1 MARALLLACTAAAA
15 LAGCATLPAATP
27 DSLDRIADDYV
38 LLQLTIGEKEDGYID
53 AYYGPAEFKTRAT
66 AEASAASLPELEA
79 RAVALRVRAQ
89 GFSDDGQP
97 GDSADERRARF
108 LAAQLTAA
116 RTRLKML
123 RGERLSFADE
133 AEGLFG
139 VRPDLVDL
147 ATLDAVLTEL
157 DALMPGAG
165 PLWQRV
171 DAFQNR
177 FNLPAD
183 RIRPVMDAAIAE
195 CRRRTLDRMPLPAG
209 ERFDLALVTDKPW
222 SGYNY
227 YQGGYHSKIEIN
239 TDLPIRL
246 DRAVDLGCH
255 EGYPGHHA
263 FNALIERDLVNG
275 RGWQEFTVYP
285 LYSPQSLIAEGSAN
299 YGIELAFPGAE
310 QLAFET
316 QVLAPLAGIPA
327 DGLADYARLRAAM
340 QRLGAARYT
349 ISARYLAGEI
359 SADEAKSLLQRYQ
372 LLSPERAAQSL
383 RFTDTYRSYVIN
395 YGLGRDMVRAAIEAG
410 GADSA
415 TRWQRMERLLAE
427 PTLPADLVAAAGTLP
442 R

>member
-66 AEASAASLPELEA
+66 AEAPAASLPELEA

-157 DALMPGAG
+157 DALVPGAG

>member
-66 AEASAASLPELEA
+66 AEAPAASLPELEA

-359 SADEAKSLLQRYQ
+359 SADEAKALLQRYQ

>member
-53 AYYGPAEFKTRAT
+53 AYYGPAEFKSRAV
-66 AEASAASLPELEA
+66 AEAAPASLPELEA

-316 QVLAPLAGIPA
+316 RVLAPLAGIPA
-327 DGLADYARLRAAM
+327 DGLDDYARLRAAM

-383 RFTDTYRSYVIN
+383 RFTDTYRSYIIN

>member
-1 MARALLLACTAAAA
+1 MARALLLACTAAVA
-15 LAGCATLPAATP
+15 LVGCATVSAPAP
-27 DSLDRIADDYV
+27 DTLDRIADDYV

-66 AEASAASLPELEA
+66 AEAPAASLPELEA

-97 GDSADERRARF
+97 GDSAEERRARF

-157 DALMPGAG
+157 DALVPGAG

>member
-1 MARALLLACTAAAA
+1 MARALLLACTAAVA
-15 LAGCATLPAATP
+15 LVGGATVSAPAP
-27 DSLDRIADDYV
+27 DTLDRIADDYV

-53 AYYGPAEFKTRAT
+53 AYYGPAELKSRAV
-66 AEASAASLPELEA
+66 AEAAPASLPELEA

-359 SADEAKSLLQRYQ
+359 LADEAKSLLQRYQ